1 MRERERERER
11 EKIWGSGL
19 WPQRVDFGRERER
32 EDSENWK
39 KKKICTLERTR
50 RSWNRVSLGSIW
62 VWFGSI
68 LVTKVGVLVF

>member
-11 EKIWGSGL
+11 ENLGQWFVATKSG
-19 WPQRVDFGRERER
+19 FRERER

-39 KKKICTLERTR
+39 KKNLYFGKKK
-50 RSWNRVSLGSIW
+50 WFVSFGSIW